1 MDCLVDIDKLID
13 DLEDDETSE
22 KAVTSNT
29 NDNKKLI
36 ENSTNIKVSPVK
48 NEFVP
53 VSNVFSSLN
62 DYVNAGKDVES
73 THYEGKVVAAATATN
88 NKVHHKFTNPN
99 YAYGDNDYSTS
110 DSEELEEIVRRR
122 SGNDS
127 HDASNNLTFSDTSTS
142 STSGTTTTSGPESL
156 ENSENENYPIKSG
169 HHDDA
174 DQTDQEKLIDDGKE
188 PKQQTTNIPEN
199 VSYGSCPVPQDPMSL
214 SNTFSNDVTN
224 FEGMSSISSM
234 VEITSNYKKLKSDC
248 KEENSCTINE
258 KLERDVASLTSDFLA
273 CGLEFEEVKNLPD
286 TEKTDKKPIGFES
299 TMDDVSDTE
308 LESYLQE
315 LEEETQ
321 GNNGNDAEK
330 EVDKKIE
337 VLNSDPSTV
346 ETCEEKEIDEGDN
359 VSKASTIEFNEMRTK
374 EKLQDF
380 EAEQEPIDVET
391 KSIVDTHEEIQKPD
405 IEPAMFQSLDSLRFA
420 DSATTEQ
427 KTTEGSSDEISQD
440 KKSEE
445 GPIFEEVMLG
455 ANSVKQEQV
464 EPNSNEMQKE
474 KEKEVIEN
482 EATTEDNKN
491 LPSNEDTQENLSK
504 TRPTSLD
511 IQNVTSPVEAE
522 LAETLDKDSNT
533 VQIASPGHT
542 PPPTVTSRISQE
554 NDPGMTSSS
563 SEDYSTPMSSSL
575 NTNVNESNPSSRLDM
590 LSAQLGKVAP
600 YWVPDNMTNNCM
612 QCDTKFSLIKRRHHC
627 RSCGQLLCS
636 ACCCMKAKLEYMED
650 QEVRICIQCDHIL
663 SRREAE
669 ISNDGNSNEP
679 RQPNPNNPM
688 EYCSVIPPH
697 QQVSVA
703 SASAPISVMVPVG
716 VLKREGQSKGNRK
729 DRNVIFSDGIRPG
742 CDLTELDSN
751 WDAKTGDSNSG
762 SKRSKNRVQTPPG
775 TNLHEKQFKI
785 NIKLPPMDPDNKSY
799 IPKKENAIPPIYTQ
813 TKTEYKFTDVTN
825 DAALITRLHT
835 ETLRFA
841 VQRNFYVF
849 VKVVKLV
856 CCVNK
861 TVINFTTKGLHHVGQ
876 DEIVILLE
884 LDETNL
890 IPKDVFLH
898 LNDIYNEADK
908 GNTITELG
916 FSMPK
921 TQNFLGSK
929 EHGGFLFIRP
939 SFQCLQ
945 NITVPES
952 PYLIGVLIHRWEV
965 PWAKIFPL
973 RLMLRLGA
981 LYRYYPTP
989 HISVRK
995 RDSVYAEIAQT
1006 IINFLA
1012 DFRTYSYTIPTIR
1025 GMYIHMEDRKTS
1037 VLIPRNRYDQIMK
1050 AINNSSDHILA
1061 MAANFSKKADGHLVC
1076 IQNTEANSPEQ
1087 LHSYSTQAINIQ
1099 GQPRKVTGA
1108 SFIVLNGAL
1117 KSSSGLSGKCN
1128 IVEDGLMVQ
1137 IPPAKMLSIRDALK
1151 NMKDVDI
1158 ICGPVDADPSMTE
1171 TVTFQWTENDLNFNI
1186 GVFSPIDKRDLSGV
1200 PSIRCHNSL
1209 LYSNVNHSI
1218 RWTEVFII
1226 KSDDDSAHGRDPV
1239 DIPRVAE
1246 QIARNTCQALVSF
1259 LNLLAA
1265 NDLVKIGLR
1274 VTLDP
1279 ENVCFEAGSQ
1289 HNKLAPL
1296 YMNAL
1301 DNELVPTLHR
1311 QAGNLHIDTPIILE
1325 LIFHILDK

>member
-13 DLEDDETSE
+13 DLEEDETLE
-22 KAVTSNT
+22 AGNNIAPT
-29 NDNKKLI
+29 NHN
-36 ENSTNIKVSPVK
+36 NRAPPVK
-48 NEFVP
+48 NEFIP
-53 VSNVFSSLN
+53 VSNVFSSLK
-62 DYVNAGKDVES
+62 DYVNAGKDIIEAPK
-73 THYEGKVVAAATATN
+73 EAENAKKN
-88 NKVHHKFTNPN
+88 RKHHKFTNPN
-99 YAYGDNDYSTS
+99 YEYNDDDYTSS
-110 DSEELEEIVRRR
+110 DSDDLQEEMARRR
-122 SGNDS
+122 AKNES
-127 HDASNNLTFSDTSTS
+127 HDASNDSTTSTS
-142 STSGTTTTSGPESL
+142 SPSGTTTTSGPESVSQT
-156 ENSENENYPIKSG
+156 NSAEVKIAPQNEE
-169 HHDDA
+169 DE
-174 DQTDQEKLIDDGKE
+174 EKLLETDENVTKN
-188 PKQQTTNIPEN
+188 TTNVPEN
-199 VSYGSCPVPQDPMSL
+199 VSYGTCPVPQDAMSL
-214 SNTFSNDVTN
+214 SNTFSNDVIN
-224 FEGMSSISSM
+224 LEGMSSISSM

-248 KEENSCTINE
+248 RDNDADTINDDQIE
-258 KLERDVASLTSDFLA
+258 KELASITSDFLA
-273 CGLEFEEVKNLPD
+273 GGLDFNEARNVTQK
-286 TEKTDKKPIGFES
+286 TETSKKPIGFES

-315 LEEETQ
+315 LEDEANLNEEPKNEPEIGENLEEDTPEQ
-321 GNNGNDAEK
+321 
-330 EVDKKIE
+330 
-337 VLNSDPSTV
+337 STGG
-346 ETCEEKEIDEGDN
+346 TKDDDGDN

-374 EKLQDF
+374 EDIP
-380 EAEQEPIDVET
+380 EIHDVNAEDEPVEC
-391 KSIVDTHEEIQKPD
+391 EIKAIEDAKPD

-427 KTTEGSSDEISQD
+427 KTTEIGSEVVEIEENEEKLEEIEEKEPKTDEKEMEPTEI
-440 KKSEE
+440 EE
-445 GPIFEEVMLG
+445 KQEENAQENVPKVEVEEV
-455 ANSVKQEQV
+455 AKT
-464 EPNSNEMQKE
+464 
-474 KEKEVIEN
+474 EN
-482 EATTEDNKN
+482 EPE
-491 LPSNEDTQENLSK
+491 PQESQENAANLTMNDENASK
-504 TRPTSLD
+504 ASRPNSLD
-511 IQNVTSPVEAE
+511 IQNVTSPVEGE
-522 LAETLDKDSNT
+522 LAENLNNEPVNQPNS
-533 VQIASPGHT
+533 SPGHT
-542 PPPTVTSRISQE
+542 PPPVSRSFPPE
-554 NDPGMTSSS
+554 PDTGMTSSS
-563 SEDYSTPMSSSL
+563 SEDFSTPPSSSMANPADNPAL
-575 NTNVNESNPSSRLDM
+575 QAGTN
-590 LSAQLGKVAP
+590 QLGKVAP

-612 QCDTKFSLIKRRHHC
+612 QCNTKFSLIKRRHHC

-650 QEVRICIQCDHIL
+650 QEARICIQCDHIL
-663 SRREAE
+663 SLQEDAA
-669 ISNDGNSNEP
+669 IGNMPESGAGAAA

-697 QQVSVA
+697 QQVSSS
-703 SASAPISVMVPVG
+703 SAPPISVMVPVG
-716 VLKREGQSKGNRK
+716 VLKREGQSRSNRK

-751 WDAKTGDSNSG
+751 WDAKTDNGRRG
-762 SKRSKNRVQTPPG
+762 KNRVQTPPG

-785 NIKLPPMDPDNKSY
+785 NIKLPPTDLDNKSY
-799 IPKKENAIPPIYTQ
+799 IPKKENALPPIYSQ
-813 TKTEYKFTDVTN
+813 TKTEYKFTDVVN
-825 DAALITRLHT
+825 DVSLITRLHT
-835 ETLRFA
+835 ETLKFA

-849 VKVVKLV
+849 VKIVKLT

-884 LDETNL
+884 LDESNL
-890 IPKDVFLH
+890 IPKDIFLH

-921 TQNFLGSK
+921 MTNFLGSK
-929 EHGGFLFIRP
+929 EHGGFLFIRT

-945 NITVPES
+945 NVIVPEA

-989 HISVRK
+989 HISVRQ
-995 RDSVYAEIAQT
+995 RDAVYAEIAQT

-1037 VLIPRNRYDQIMK
+1037 ILIPRNRYDQVMK

-1061 MAANFSKKADGHLVC
+1061 IAGNFSKAADGHLVC
-1076 IQNTEANSPEQ
+1076 IQNTEANTPEQ

-1099 GQPRKVTGA
+1099 GQPRKITGA

-1117 KSSSGLSGKCN
+1117 KSSTGLSGKCN

-1137 IPPAKMLSIRDALK
+1137 ISPTKMTSTREALK

-1158 ICGPVDADPSMTE
+1158 ICGPIDADPSVTE
-1171 TVTFQWTENDLNFNI
+1171 TVTFQWTDNDLNFNI
-1186 GVFSPIDKRDLSGV
+1186 GVVSPIDKKDLSGV

-1209 LYSNVNHSI
+1209 LYSNANHSI
-1218 RWTEVFII
+1218 RWAEVFII
-1226 KSDDDSAHGRDPV
+1226 KSDDDSPQVRDAV

-1246 QIARNTCQALVSF
+1246 QIARNTCQALVTF

-1274 VTLDP
+1274 VFLDP
-1279 ENVCFEAGSQ
+1279 ENVSFEAGSQ
-1289 HNKLAPL
+1289 YAKLAPL

-1311 QAGNLHIDTPIILE
+1311 QASNLHLDTPIVLE